1 MANLGQM
8 LFNIGEKV
16 GMTYLKNRLAVMS
29 LVFLLA
35 FSLLAGCSPPPQIMG
50 IDNPALSAASVP
62 DVTRQ
67 RIFIA
72 TTRRPSEEPGV
83 LLGPAR
89 SLALL
94 LASVDVTIP
103 PNHVAGQ
110 LERPQQL
117 PPDPRKDFTVTNPV
131 TYATDADVITE
142 IRRELAKRPRK
153 DRKLLLFVHGFN
165 NTSSDATLRLA
176 QFVEDTG
183 FKGVPIL
190 FTWASAAKPSRYVY
204 DLNSTLVAREKIKEI
219 ADIMAR
225 SKPESADI
233 FAHSMG
239 TFLTMEGLL
248 DLQQAGTLG
257 TRGEIGL
264 IMLAAPDIDLDVFR
278 TQLRQLSPAIR
289 KKMYVLVSKDDK
301 ALRLSSRIAGG
312 VPRVGAANTDE
323 LEALGVT
330 VIDLSKIE
338 DSASGSHSKYAGSP
352 EVVQLIGAGL
362 NSGHNFDQD
371 NTPAIQKILST
382 SPIQIFGNGVNLFN

>member
-1 MANLGQM
+1 MPDLNM
-8 LFNIGEKV
+8 RV
-16 GMTYLKNRLAVMS
+16 GAIPSVL
-29 LVFLLA
+29 LVSFLV
-35 FSLLAGCSPPPQIMG
+35 LAGCTPPPEIMG
-50 IDNPALSAASVP
+50 IDNPALSAASAP
-62 DVTRQ
+62 DVARQ

-83 LLGPAR
+83 LLGPDR

-131 TYATDADVITE
+131 TYATDADVIAE
-142 IRRELAKRPRK
+142 IRRELAKRPRG

-183 FKGVPIL
+183 FKGVPVL

-204 DLNSTLVAREKIKEI
+204 DLNSTLVAREKVKEI
-219 ADIMAR
+219 ADIMVR
-225 SKPESADI
+225 SKPESADV

-257 TRGEIGL
+257 KRGEIGH

-278 TQLRQLSPAIR
+278 TQLKQLSPAIR

-301 ALRLSSRIAGG
+301 ALRLSSKIAGG
-312 VPRVGAANTDE
+312 VPRVGVAHTDE
-323 LEALGVT
+323 LEELGVT
-330 VIDLSKIE
+330 VIDLSEIE

-362 NSGHNFDQD
+362 NSGHNFGQD
-371 NTPAIQKILST
+371 NTPAIQKILSA
-382 SPIQIFGNGVNLFN
+382 SPIQIFGNGVNLLN

>member
-1 MANLGQM
+1 M

-16 GMTYLKNRLAVMS
+16 SMSYLKNRLAAMP

-35 FSLLAGCSPPPQIMG
+35 FSLFAGCSPPPQIMG

-83 LLGPAR
+83 LYGPDR

-103 PNHVAGQ
+103 PNHVEGQ

-131 TYATDADVITE
+131 TYATDADVIAE
-142 IRRELAKRPRK
+142 IRRELAKRARE

-165 NTSSDATLRLA
+165 NTYSDATLRLA

-183 FKGVPIL
+183 FEGVPIL
-190 FTWASAAKPSRYVY
+190 FTWASAATASRYVY

-219 ADIMAR
+219 ADIMVR
-225 SKPESADI
+225 SKPESADV

-257 TRGEIGL
+257 KRGEIGH

-278 TQLRQLSPAIR
+278 TQLRQLSPTIR

-312 VPRVGAANTDE
+312 VPRVGVADTDE

-330 VIDLSKIE
+330 VIDLSEIE
-338 DSASGSHSKYAGSP
+338 DSASGSHSKFAGSP
-352 EVVQLIGAGL
+352 EVVRLIGVGL
-362 NSGHNFDQD
+362 NSGHNFGQD

-382 SPIQIFGNGVNLFN
+382 SPIQIFGNGVNLLN

>member
-1 MANLGQM
+1 MANSGQK
-8 LFNIGEKV
+8 LFTASEKV
-16 GMTYLKNRLAVMS
+16 SMPVLKHRLAPMP
-29 LVFLLA
+29 LVLLLSCI
-35 FSLLAGCSPPPQIMG
+35 FLAGCSPPPQIMG

-72 TTRRPSEEPGV
+72 TTRSPSEEPGV
-83 LLGPAR
+83 LFGPDR

-117 PPDPRKDFTVTNPV
+117 PPDPRKEFTVTNPV
-131 TYATDADVITE
+131 TYATDTDLIAD
-142 IRRELAKRPRK
+142 IRRELAKRPRE

-190 FTWASAAKPSRYVY
+190 FTWASAATASRYVY
-204 DLNSTLVAREKIKEI
+204 DLNSTLVAREQIKEI
-219 ADIMAR
+219 ADIMVR
-225 SKPESADI
+225 SKAESADV

-257 TRGEIGL
+257 KRGEIGI

-312 VPRVGAANTDE
+312 VPRVGVANTDE

-330 VIDLSKIE
+330 VIDLSEIE
-338 DSASGSHSKYAGSP
+338 DSASGSHSKFAGSP
-352 EVVQLIGAGL
+352 EVVRLIGVGL
-362 NSGHNFDQD
+362 NSGHNFGQD